1 MHSYQHRFRT
11 MTDQLPVEEDLT
23 CLDWDDYRASLAEKQ
38 AIVQLDWKP
47 VELNGLNGTQYQLEV
62 SNWYKVQERSLY
74 SVRITDGPLY
84 ACHRNLHNSF
94 LDVTENWYPFW
105 GDGSVVTMTYFGRG
119 IGDSYVNGYLTTTRS
134 VEQLAKYRAKA
145 GADWVRG
152 FVVYIQPEVDRWE
165 AKHAEIVADI
175 GDDDVV

>member
-47 VELNGLNGTQYQLEV
+47 VELNGTQYQLEV
-62 SNWYKVQERSLY
+62 SNWRKVNERSLY
-74 SVRITDGPLY
+74 SVRITYGPLY
-84 ACHRNLHNSF
+84 ACHRNLPNSF
-94 LDVTENWYPFW
+94 LDVRENWYPFW

>member
-47 VELNGLNGTQYQLEV
+47 VELNGTQYQLEV
-62 SNWYKVQERSLY
+62 SNWRKVNERSLY